1 MRNIY
6 SMGKATR
13 SRVRG
18 RATRGAAG
26 NVVSATEAAKNFGA
40 LVDRVRDERHSY
52 VIERGGIPVAQIGP
66 VSTRRFTVRDF
77 VELLESTPHPGE
89 EYLEAVERGLAEM
102 NREEVPENQWEP

>member
-1 MRNIY
+1 MRNTY
-6 SMGKATR
+6 SMARSKRSWRRGGATR
-13 SRVRG
+13 A
-18 RATRGAAG
+18 ATD

-89 EYLEAVERGLAEM
+89 EYLEAVERGIAEM
-102 NREEVPENQWEP
+102 NREEVPENRWEP